1 MESSYIAVTVEKAP
15 FLSHKSQKCLGIS
28 AYTRQKYERKI
39 IINVISI
46 RCLIKM
52 RIGLKP
58 KQRKSAI
65 VQFVGKSVSFLRI
78 EMKTHFNHFVI
89 EG

>member
-1 MESSYIAVTVEKAP
+1 
-15 FLSHKSQKCLGIS
+15 
-28 AYTRQKYERKI
+28 
-39 IINVISI
+39 
-46 RCLIKM
+46 M